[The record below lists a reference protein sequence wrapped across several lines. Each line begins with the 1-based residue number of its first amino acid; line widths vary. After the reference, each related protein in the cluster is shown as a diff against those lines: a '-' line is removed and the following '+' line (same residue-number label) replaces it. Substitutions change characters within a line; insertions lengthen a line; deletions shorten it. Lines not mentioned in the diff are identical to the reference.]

1 MLTYK
6 RKQGIS
12 SAVLLEDNAMASL
25 ENVASVKIKIR
36 KKKTPSDIVFDVI
49 VYAILILFAAV
60 VLYPVIN
67 MLAYSFSDGKDAV
80 YGRIHLLPHV
90 LSTKS
95 YESVLF
101 ERESIR
107 NGAVTTIARTL
118 IGTAI
123 GVVAN
128 AFLAFI
134 LSRKKFIFKK
144 GLSLFW
150 IITIYAQA
158 GIIPTLSLYRKLDLV
173 NSFWVYIIPG
183 IISGIYVLVMRTYM
197 KGIPDSLEE
206 AAKLDGAGYFRI
218 FWSIISPVCMPV
230 YAAIALFI
238 ATVQWNSWFDAM
250 IYNKFMPQYTT
261 LQYEIMKY
269 TFYTMHIRSETTT
282 IHKPEPLLVT
292 PRTLR
297 SALAV
302 VSMLPLLILYPFLQK
317 YFVSG
322 LTIRG
327 VKD

>member
-1 MLTYK
+1 
-6 RKQGIS
+6 
-12 SAVLLEDNAMASL
+12 
-25 ENVASVKIKIR
+25 
-36 KKKTPSDIVFDVI
+36 
-49 VYAILILFAAV
+49 
-60 VLYPVIN
+60 
-67 MLAYSFSDGKDAV
+67 
-80 YGRIHLLPHV
+80 
-90 LSTKS
+90 
-95 YESVLF
+95 
-101 ERESIR
+101 
-107 NGAVTTIARTL
+107 
-118 IGTAI
+118 
-123 GVVAN
+123 
-128 AFLAFI
+128 
-134 LSRKKFIFKK
+134 
-144 GLSLFW
+144 
-150 IITIYAQA
+150 
-158 GIIPTLSLYRKLDLV
+158 
-173 NSFWVYIIPG
+173 
-183 IISGIYVLVMRTYM
+183 M

-206 AAKLDGAGYFRI
+206 AAKLDGAGYVRI

-269 TFYTMHIRSETTT
+269 TFYTMHIRSETNT
-282 IHKPEPLLVT
+282 IHKPEPLPVT

>member
-1 MLTYK
+1 
-6 RKQGIS
+6 
-12 SAVLLEDNAMASL
+12 MASL
-25 ENVASVKIKIR
+25 ENVSNGNIR
-36 KKKTPSDIVFDVI
+36 LKQKRAASDIVFKVFLYVFLSI
-49 VYAILILFAAV
+49 FAFIT
-60 VLYPVIN
+60 LYPVFN
-67 MLAYSFSDGKDAV
+67 TLAYSLSDGTDSIK
-80 YGRIHLLPHV
+80 GGIHFFPRVWSL
-90 LSTKS
+90 KS
-95 YESVLF
+95 YEAILF
-101 ERESIR
+101 KRESIWR
-107 NGAVTTIARTL
+107 GAAITTARTV
-118 IGTAI
+118 IGTFL
-123 GVVAN
+123 GVFAN
-128 AFLAFI
+128 ALLAYI
-134 LSRKKFIFKK
+134 ISRRKFIFRS

-158 GIIPTLSLYRKLDLV
+158 GIIPTLYLYRKMHLTQT
-173 NSFWVYIIPG
+173 FWVYVIPG
-183 IISGIYVLVMRTYM
+183 LVSGLYLIVMRTYM

-206 AAKLDGAGYFRI
+206 AAKLDGAGYIRI
-218 FWSIISPVCMPV
+218 FWSIISPICMPV

-238 ATVQWNSWFDAM
+238 ATAHWNSWFDAM

-269 TFYTMHIRSETTT
+269 TFYTMHIRSETNT
-282 IHKPEPLLVT
+282 IHKPEPLPVT